1 MKPSPHQLVIG
12 TTNAHKGQELAELLE
27 PLGFEIRTLKALPLT
42 ENGPNAIDVV
52 EDGDSFAA
60 NARLKASLQAKHLG
74 AWVLA
79 DDSGL
84 EVDALGG
91 APGIYSA
98 RYAGAGGDAAN
109 NAKLLSELAD
119 VPWEK
124 RSARY
129 FCHVAVADPTGNI
142 RAESSGECCGR
153 VRTELHGL
161 NGFGYDPLF
170 EIREYHLTF
179 GQLGPNV
186 KAALSHRARA
196 MRAIVPQLVALV
208 ESGAWLE
215 SRL

>member
-1 MKPSPHQLVIG
+1 MKSPVHRLVIG

-27 PLGFEIRTLKALPLT
+27 PCGFEIRTLKDLLSSK
-42 ENGPNAIDVV
+42 NGPNPLDVV

-60 NARLKASLQAKHLG
+60 NARLKATQQAKHLS

-84 EVDALGG
+84 EVDALNG

-98 RYAGAGGDAAN
+98 RYAGTGGDSDN
-109 NAKLLSELAD
+109 NAKLLKELAN
-119 VPWEK
+119 VPSEK
-124 RSARY
+124 RGARY
-129 FCHVAVADPTGNI
+129 FCHVALADPSGAL
-142 RAESSGECCGR
+142 RAESSGECRGR
-153 VRTELHGL
+153 IRTSPSGE

-179 GQLGPNV
+179 GELGPQV

-196 MRAIVPQLVALV
+196 MRAILPQVLAIVAAN
-208 ESGAWLE
+208 EW
-215 SRL
+215 

>member
-1 MKPSPHQLVIG
+1 MRTAPHQLVIG
-12 TTNAHKGQELAELLE
+12 STNAHKVHELGDLLE
-27 PLGFEIRTLKALPLT
+27 PLGFVIRSLKDFD
-42 ENGPNAIDVV
+42 NAIEVV

-60 NARLKASLQAKHLG
+60 NARLKASPQAKHLG
-74 AWVLA
+74 VWVLA

-84 EVDALGG
+84 EVDFLGG

-98 RYAGAGGDAAN
+98 RYAGTGFDADN
-109 NAKLLSELAD
+109 NAKLLSELAN

-124 RSARY
+124 RGARY
-129 FCHVAVADPTGNI
+129 FCHVAVADPTGAI
-142 RAESSGECCGR
+142 RAESDGECRGR
-153 VRTELHGL
+153 IRTELYGE

-196 MRAIVPQLVALV
+196 MRAVVPQLMNLV
-208 ESGAWLE
+208 ESGKWLE
-215 SRL
+215 SRR

>member
-1 MKPSPHQLVIG
+1 MKTIPHQLVVG
-12 TTNAHKGQELAELLE
+12 TTNAHKAHELADLLE
-27 PLGFEIRTLKALPLT
+27 PLGFAILTLRDFPLT
-42 ENGPNAIDVV
+42 ENGPHAIDVV
-52 EDGDSFAA
+52 ENGDSFAV
-60 NARLKASLQAKHLG
+60 NARLKASQQASHLG

-98 RYAGAGGDAAN
+98 RYAGTGGDAAN
-109 NAKLLSELAD
+109 NAKLLTELAN

-124 RSARY
+124 RGARY
-129 FCHVAVADPTGNI
+129 FCHVAVADPTGAI
-142 RAESSGECCGR
+142 RAESYGECCGR
-153 VRTELHGL
+153 IRTEQSGA

-179 GQLGPNV
+179 GQLGPHV

-196 MRAIVPQLVALV
+196 MRAIVPRLVTLIR
-208 ESGAWLE
+208 SGAW
-215 SRL
+215 